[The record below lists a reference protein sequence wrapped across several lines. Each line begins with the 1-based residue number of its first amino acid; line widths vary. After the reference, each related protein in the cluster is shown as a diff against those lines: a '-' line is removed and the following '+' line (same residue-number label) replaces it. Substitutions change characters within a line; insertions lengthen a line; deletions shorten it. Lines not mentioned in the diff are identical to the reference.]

1 MPIQALSD
9 QAMRNSTCANYVIY
23 IATGYLVCVCCVC
36 VVSVYVCTCVCVCVH
51 QSQCGDSVNS
61 TGFRAYGI
69 ACMDQCKCEFRT
81 VTDAV
86 TSFTLKCTS
95 TKNLHIS
102 QVCLY
107 VVSKYKCKHTHTHTL
122 NGTITHKATPT
133 ADHYNNNSCN
143 LSIITSPKCLMH
155 VHIYTHWHVVCNSTP
170 HRSHQHIQISITMCM
185 LAYPWAR

>member
-9 QAMRNSTCANYVIY
+9 QAMRNSTCVNYVIY
-23 IATGYLVCVCCVC
+23 IATGYLVCVW
-36 VVSVYVCTCVCVCVH
+36 CVCVCVCVCVCAH
-51 QSQCGDSVNS
+51 QFQCGDSVNS

-107 VVSKYKCKHTHTHTL
+107 VVSKYKCKHTHTHTV

-133 ADHYNNNSCN
+133 ADHYNSF
-143 LSIITSPKCLMH
+143 IKFM
-155 VHIYTHWHVVCNSTP
+155 
-170 HRSHQHIQISITMCM
+170 
-185 LAYPWAR
+185 